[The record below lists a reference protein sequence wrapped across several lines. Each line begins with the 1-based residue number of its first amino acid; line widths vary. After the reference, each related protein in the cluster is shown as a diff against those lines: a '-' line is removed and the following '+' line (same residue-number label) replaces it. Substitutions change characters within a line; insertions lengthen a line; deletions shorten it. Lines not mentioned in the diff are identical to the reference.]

1 MGGEINEGILNYLNM
16 KDTPV
21 DREIVEQ
28 KIAELEVPEIGDASI
43 REIVQLVSSIEEA
56 SGERYIRMEMGIP
69 GLPPSKIGVEAE
81 IEALQ
86 NNVASLYPRID
97 GIQAF
102 KDEASR
108 FVKLFINVD
117 VKAEGCLPTVGSME
131 GTYAAFLVAGSCYK
145 ERDTAL
151 FIDPGFPV
159 QKQQMLVM
167 GQKYESFDVFD
178 YRAEKLAEKLES
190 YLLKGNI
197 NCIIYSNPNN
207 PAWICLT
214 EEELKI
220 IGELASKYDVIVVE
234 DLAYFAMDFRT
245 DLSKPGEPPYQ
256 ATVAKYTGNFIMMIS
271 SSKVFSYAGQRIAAM
286 VISDAL
292 YHRHFPYLEERLKVH
307 GFGNAVVHRVLY
319 SLTSG
324 TSHSGQYALAAMF
337 KAANDG
343 KFNFVEEVKEYGKKA
358 KIMKRLFTDNGFKIV
373 YENDP
378 GRPIGDGF
386 YFTIGYPGM
395 SGAELLHK
403 LLYYG
408 ISAISLSNTGSTKE
422 GLRAC
427 VSHVRRDQFED
438 LEKRLMQFNKDF
450 KIISD

>member
-1 MGGEINEGILNYLNM
+1 MNEVMTG
-16 KDTPV
+16 TPI
-21 DREIVEQ
+21 DRDIVNQ
-28 KIAELEVPEIGDASI
+28 KIDELEVPEIGNASI
-43 REIVQLVSSIEEA
+43 REIVQLVSSIEA
-56 SGERYIRMEMGIP
+56 ATGERYIRMEMGIP
-69 GLPPSKIGVEAE
+69 GLPPSRIGVEAE
-81 IEALQ
+81 IDALKK
-86 NNVASLYPRID
+86 NVASLYPRID
-97 GIQAF
+97 GIQPF

-117 VKAEGCLPTVGSME
+117 VKPEGCIPTVGSME
-131 GTYAAFLVAGSCYK
+131 GTYAAFLVAGACRK

-167 GQKYESFDVFD
+167 GQKYESFDVYD
-178 YRAEKLAEKLES
+178 YRGEKLKEKLES
-190 YLLKGNI
+190 YLSKGNI
-197 NCIIYSNPNN
+197 NSIIYSNPNN
-207 PAWICLT
+207 PAWICFT

-220 IGELASKYDVIVVE
+220 IGELANKYDVVVIE
-234 DLAYFAMDFRT
+234 DLAYFAMDFRL

-256 ATVAKYTGNFIMMIS
+256 ATVAKYTENYILMIS

-286 VISDAL
+286 IISDKL
-292 YHRHFPYLEERLKVH
+292 YHRHFPYLEERLKVY
-307 GFGNAVVHRVLY
+307 GFGNAIVHRVLY
-319 SLTSG
+319 SMTSG

-343 KFNFVEEVKEYGKKA
+343 TFNFIKDIKEYGEKA
-358 KIMKRLFTDNGFKIV
+358 KIMKRLFRENGFKIV

-378 GRPIGDGF
+378 GQPIGDGF

-395 SGAELLHK
+395 TGAELLHK

-408 ISAISLSNTGSTKE
+408 ISAISLSNTGSNKE

-427 VSHVRRDQFED
+427 VSHVSRDQFGD
-438 LEKRLMQFNKDF
+438 FEKRLKRFSQDYPLN
-450 KIISD
+450 

>member
-1 MGGEINEGILNYLNM
+1 MKGTPIN
-16 KDTPV
+16 KD
-21 DREIVEQ
+21 IVNQ
-28 KIAELEVPEIGDASI
+28 KIDELEVPEIGNASI
-43 REIVQLVSSIEEA
+43 REIVQLVSSIEA
-56 SGERYIRMEMGIP
+56 ATGERYIRMEMGIP
-69 GLPPSKIGVEAE
+69 GLPPSRIGVEAE
-81 IEALQ
+81 IDALKK
-86 NNVASLYPRID
+86 NVASLYPRID
-97 GIQAF
+97 GIQPF

-108 FVKLFINVD
+108 FVKLFINID
-117 VKAEGCLPTVGSME
+117 VKPEGCIPTVGSME
-131 GTYAAFLVAGSCYK
+131 GTYAAFLVAGACRK

-159 QKQQMLVM
+159 QKQQMMVM
-167 GQKYESFDVFD
+167 GQKYESFDVYD
-178 YRAEKLAEKLES
+178 YRGEKLREKLES
-190 YLLKGNI
+190 YLSKGNI

-207 PAWICLT
+207 PAWICFT

-220 IGELASKYDVIVVE
+220 IGDLANKYDVIVIE
-234 DLAYFAMDFRT
+234 DLAYFAMDFRI

-256 ATVAKYTGNFIMMIS
+256 ATVAKYTENYILMIS

-286 VISDAL
+286 IISDKL
-292 YHRHFPYLEERLKVH
+292 FHRHFPYLEERLKVH

-319 SLTSG
+319 SMTSG

-343 KFNFVEEVKEYGKKA
+343 TFNFIKDIKEYGEKA
-358 KIMKRLFTDNGFKIV
+358 KIMKRLFRENGFKIV

-378 GRPIGDGF
+378 GQPIGDGF

-395 SGAELLHK
+395 TGAELLHK

-408 ISAISLSNTGSTKE
+408 ISAISLSNTGSNKE

-427 VSHVRRDQFED
+427 VSHVSRDQFED
-438 LEKRLMQFNKDF
+438 FEKRLKKFNQDYPN
-450 KIISD
+450 